1 MSILASNNNGVVF
14 SQSERYPEPTP
25 SNSYTTNNFY
35 AKNYHAQ
42 KMMSNIEPP
51 KNQYGYGPGSG
62 KYE

>member
-14 SQSERYPEPTP
+14 SQSERYPESTP
-25 SNSYTTNNFY
+25 YTTNNFY

-42 KMMSNIEPP
+42 KMNNIIEPP
-51 KNQYGYGPGSG
+51 KNQYGYGLGSG